1 MNLGRE
7 RAGALLRGLARAALA
22 LAAIATAAGSAT
34 GGSADFYAGKR
45 IQLTIGF
52 SSGGGYDIYAR
63 TLARHM
69 GRHIAGNPRLIPQN
83 MSGAGS
89 LRATN
94 YLYNVAPRDG
104 TAIGIF
110 APGVT
115 VEPLLG
121 RAEAAQ
127 FDASRFTWLGSVSQE
142 VSVCAFVKSAG
153 IATWADMQTKT
164 YVMGASGAGAE
175 SDVFP
180 NVLRKLFHLPLRIV
194 SGYPGGAEII
204 LAMERREVDG
214 RCGWSW
220 TSLVSRNKRLL
231 DAGAIDVPLQIGL
244 HPEKSLP
251 DVPLIM
257 DLTDDR
263 RNKAALRLIVSRQ
276 LIARPFAA
284 PPDVPGE
291 RARILRQA
299 FDATMQDPQFLAE
312 AKSLNLDVNPVGAAE
327 IEALLKEIYA
337 SPPEIAK
344 LASDL
349 VREGP

>member
-1 MNLGRE
+1 MKLARA
-7 RAGALLRGLARAALA
+7 RAGALFRGLARAALA
-22 LAAIATAAGSAT
+22 LTAIATAAGSAT
-34 GGSADFYAGKR
+34 GGNTDFYAGR
-45 IQLTIGF
+45 SIQLTIGF

-69 GRHIAGNPRLIPQN
+69 GRHIPGNPRLIPQN

-110 APGVT
+110 APGV
-115 VEPLLG
+115 VAEPLLG
-121 RAEAAQ
+121 RVEGAQ
-127 FDASRFTWLGSVSQE
+127 FDASKFTWLGSVSQE
-142 VSVCAFVKSAG
+142 VSVCAFIKSAG
-153 IATWADMQTKT
+153 IATWADMQTKS

-180 NVLRKLFHLPLRIV
+180 NVLRKLFRLPLRIV

-231 DAGAIDVPLQIGL
+231 DARAIDVPLQIGL

-257 DLTDDR
+257 DLTEDP
-263 RNKAALRLIVSRQ
+263 RNKAALKLIVSRQ

-312 AKSLNLDVNPVGAAE
+312 AKSLNLDVSPVGAAE
-327 IEALLKEIYA
+327 IEAQLKEIYA

>member
-1 MNLGRE
+1 MSSPA

-22 LAAIATAAGSAT
+22 LTAIATAAGSAS
-34 GGSADFYAGKR
+34 GGNADFYAGR
-45 IQLTIGF
+45 SIQLTIGF

-194 SGYPGGAEII
+194 SGYP
-204 LAMERREVDG
+204 
-214 RCGWSW
+214 
-220 TSLVSRNKRLL
+220 
-231 DAGAIDVPLQIGL
+231 AGPRS
-244 HPEKSLP
+244 SLP
-251 DVPLIM
+251 WSGARSM
-257 DLTDDR
+257 
-263 RNKAALRLIVSRQ
+263 AA
-276 LIARPFAA
+276 AA
-284 PPDVPGE
+284 GPGP
-291 RARILRQA
+291 AW
-299 FDATMQDPQFLAE
+299 
-312 AKSLNLDVNPVGAAE
+312 
-327 IEALLKEIYA
+327 
-337 SPPEIAK
+337 
-344 LASDL
+344 
-349 VREGP
+349 

>member
-7 RAGALLRGLARAALA
+7 RAGALLRGLARAALG

-34 GGSADFYAGKR
+34 GGSADFYAGKS

-110 APGVT
+110 APGVA

-291 RARILRQA
+291 RARILR
-299 FDATMQDPQFLAE
+299 
-312 AKSLNLDVNPVGAAE
+312 
-327 IEALLKEIYA
+327 
-337 SPPEIAK
+337 
-344 LASDL
+344 
-349 VREGP
+349 